1 MNKRK
6 LDKRKEVLTAA
17 DQVLASQDA
26 EIKNLRRTLNEV
38 PGCRATSCPAVVAV
52 TRRATCEGGV
62 PLSNALRVA
71 GRASGHCSE
80 SDL

>member
-1 MNKRK
+1 MKRKFTIMTHQIEQLKEEIQAKDNALINEHYEFKRLQDKEKVNKRK

-38 PGCRATSCPAVVAV
+38 HNH
-52 TRRATCEGGV
+52 
-62 PLSNALRVA
+62 L
-71 GRASGHCSE
+71 
-80 SDL
+80 